1 MTDVFYAPHDWSTEV
16 KILVDLADH
25 PDQVAVDTGNGMRL
39 RLPDWLWDRYQ
50 RYLSLDSE
58 PAEATSTSVPAKR
71 GRKPKSTEESRDG

>member
-1 MTDVFYAPHDWSTEV
+1 MTDIFYTPHDWSTEV
-16 KILVDLADH
+16 KILIDLADH
-25 PDQVAVDTGNGMRL
+25 ADQVAVDTGNGMRL

-58 PAEATSTSVPAKR
+58 SVEASSTPVPVKR